1 MKRTLSIVFVLMLS
15 IGLTACGETKEEKTV
30 NNIVNIAEK
39 SGEKVDD
46 QTKEIMKN
54 AINNSEDFQ
63 NEIADEMVKMPKIIK
78 VFKVYRKCL
87 GDADDKDEAI
97 TCYEEADKMADD
109 LGIEEDNEDEFN
121 ADEEFGDW
129 STEKKKSVLSEMDMD
144 MKNMEQFMK

>member
-1 MKRTLSIVFVLMLS
+1 MKKTLSIVFVLMLS

-30 NNIVNIAEK
+30 NNIVNITEK

-54 AINNSEDFQ
+54 TINNSKDFQ
-63 NEIADEMVKMPKIIK
+63 NEIADKMAQMPKIIK
-78 VFKVYRKCL
+78 FFKAYRECL
-87 GDADDKDEAI
+87 GDADDKDDAIECYKEAK
-97 TCYEEADKMADD
+97 KMADD
-109 LGIEEDNEDEFN
+109 LGIEEDNEENFD